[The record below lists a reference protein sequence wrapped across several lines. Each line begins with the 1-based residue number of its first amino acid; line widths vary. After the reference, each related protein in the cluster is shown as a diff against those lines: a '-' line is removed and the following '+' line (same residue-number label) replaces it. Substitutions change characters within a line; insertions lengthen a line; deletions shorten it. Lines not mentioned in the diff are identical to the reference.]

1 MISATRGVSLA
12 LVLGLWPTRAW
23 ATPLSADDVVRSAL
37 SRHPDAVAS
46 ASAVPAAEARRREVG
61 TFLENPEASVGVAIA
76 GGLVQGTLNQPISIT
91 GEGWHARRAATAEID
106 AAEGDARRTDLRI
119 AAEART
125 AYAWAVTARERWQ
138 LADEAMRQSTR
149 LREAVE
155 AREAVGEARPLDVRL
170 ARMAEAE
177 TTELAIRARRDHA
190 DALTTLA
197 LYAPDAV
204 TAELA
209 DDPLAVLPA
218 IAAMADRSDI
228 AAAEARLR
236 EAEAELR
243 RERAA
248 MMPHLGVGM
257 FFQKDNAHG
266 DPGDIGPQLTIGIP
280 LWTRNQGAIGT
291 ARAALDVAR
300 AELESVRSRASA
312 EQAVLPEVGAY
323 ADEALGRLGD
333 FEQDARE
340 ALTSIELGWTT
351 GEIDISEAVLLRRE
365 VLDGWVAALDA
376 RQSTVE
382 ARLEVLLATEDP
394 HLIPAD
400 TAKEDR

>member
-1 MISATRGVSLA
+1 MIPATRGVSFA
-12 LVLGLWPTRAW
+12 LVLGLWPSAAW

-37 SRHPDAVAS
+37 TRHPDAVAS

-61 TFLENPEASVGVAIA
+61 TFLENPEASVGVAVA

-91 GEGWHARRAATAEID
+91 GEGWYARRAASAGIE
-106 AAEGDARRTDLRI
+106 AAEGDARRTDLRV
-119 AAEART
+119 AAEARA
-125 AYAWAVTARERWQ
+125 AYAWAVTTRERWQ

-149 LREAVE
+149 LRQAVE

-177 TTELAIRARRDHA
+177 TTELAIRARREQA
-190 DALTTLA
+190 DAITTLA

-204 TAELA
+204 SAELA
-209 DDPLAVLPA
+209 DDPIAVLPA
-218 IAAMADRSDI
+218 ISSTSDRSDV

-236 EAEAELR
+236 EAEAALR

-248 MMPHLGVGM
+248 TMPHLGVGM
-257 FFQKDNAHG
+257 FFQKDDTHG
-266 DPGDIGPQLTIGIP
+266 DPGDIGPQITVGIP
-280 LWTRNQGAIGT
+280 LWTRNQGGIGT
-291 ARAALDVAR
+291 ARADLEVAR

-312 EQAVLPEVGAY
+312 EQSVLPEVDAY
-323 ADEALGRLGD
+323 AAEALGRLGD

-351 GEIDISEAVLLRRE
+351 GEIDVSEAVLLRRE

-382 ARLEVLLATEDP
+382 ARLQVLLATEDT

-400 TAKEDR
+400 TVEEDR